1 MAVTMAEISKLRT
14 MTGAGMMDCK
24 NALTEAAGDF
34 DKAIEIIRKKGQ
46 ATAAKRSEREASE
59 GCVLGATV
67 EGFAALLALKCET
80 DFVAKNA
87 DFIALTKSILDTAM
101 AAKAKSLE
109 EVKSLAIDG
118 RTVAELVIDRSGVTG
133 EKMELDYY
141 EFVEGGSA
149 AAYIHPGNKL
159 VSLVAFA
166 EKDAEYETLRG
177 VAMHIA
183 AMSPVAIDEAALP
196 QKIKDNEL
204 AVAIEKTKLELVAK
218 EVEVALKKA
227 GINPAHV
234 DSEDHIESNM
244 SKGWI
249 TAEDA
254 AKAREIKTTVI
265 AEKSASLPEQKV
277 NNIAAGRM
285 AKFFKEYTLL
295 EQKYEGGGEEA
306 GKITVKELLAKKHF
320 TCVAFKRVTLNQE

>member
-24 NALTEAAGDF
+24 NALTEADN
-34 DKAIEIIRKKGQ
+34 DLEKAIEIIRKKGK
-46 ATAAKRSEREASE
+46 AVAAKRSDREAAE
-59 GCVLGATV
+59 GCVLAAAEG
-67 EGFAALLALKCET
+67 GFAAVLALKCET

-87 DFIALTKSILDTAM
+87 DFVALTQSILNVAM
-101 AAKAKSLE
+101 AEKPATLE
-109 EVKSLAIDG
+109 ALAALQIG
-118 RTVAELVIDRSGVTG
+118 GKEISELIIERIGITG
-133 EKMELDYY
+133 EKMELDFY
-141 EFVEGGSA
+141 EFVQGGTTIS
-149 AAYIHPGNKL
+149 YIHPGNKL
-159 VSLVAFA
+159 ATLVAFA
-166 EKDAEYETLRG
+166 EKNAEYETIHG

-183 AMSPVAIDEAALP
+183 AMSPVAIDEFAVP
-196 QKIKDNEL
+196 QKVKDNEL
-204 AVAIEKTKLELVAK
+204 AVAIEKTKIELVSK

-244 SKGWI
+244 AKGWI

-265 AEKSASLPEQKV
+265 AEKSATLPEQKV

-285 AKFFKEYTLL
+285 AKFFKEYTLV

-306 GKITVKELLAKKHF
+306 GKITVKELLAKKHL
-320 TCVAFKRVTLNQE
+320 TCIAFKRVTLNQE

>member
-24 NALTEAAGDF
+24 NALAEAAGDF

-46 ATAAKRSEREASE
+46 ATAAKRSDREASE
-59 GCVLGATV
+59 GCVLAAANG
-67 EGFAALLALKCET
+67 GFAAVLALKCET

-87 DFIALTKSILDTAM
+87 DFIALTQSVLD
-101 AAKAKSLE
+101 AAIASKPATL
-109 EVKSLAIDG
+109 
-118 RTVAELVIDRSGVTG
+118 AELSALTIAGRVISEIIIDRSGITG

-141 EFVEGGSA
+141 EFVQGGTT

-159 VSLVAFA
+159 ATLVAVA
-166 EKDAEYETLRG
+166 QENAEYETLRG
-177 VAMHIA
+177 MAMHIA
-183 AMSPVAIDEAALP
+183 AMAPVAIDESEVP
-196 QKIKDNEL
+196 QKVKDNEL
-204 AVAIEKTKLELVAK
+204 AVAIEKTKTELVAK

-234 DSEDHIESNM
+234 DSENHIESNM
-244 SKGWI
+244 AKGWI
-249 TAEDA
+249 TAEEA
-254 AKAREIKTTVI
+254 AKAREIKTTVT
-265 AEKSASLPEQKV
+265 AEKSATLPEQKV
-277 NNIAAGRM
+277 NSIAAGRM
-285 AKFFKEYTLL
+285 AKFYKEYTLL

-306 GKITVKELLAKKHF
+306 GKITAKELLVKKQL

>member
-1 MAVTMAEISKLRT
+1 MAVTMADISKLRT

-24 NALTEAAGDF
+24 NALIEAENDF
-34 DKAIEIIRKKGQ
+34 EKAIEIIRKKGQ
-46 ATAAKRSEREASE
+46 AVAAKRSDREASE
-59 GCVLGATV
+59 GCVLGAAV
-67 EGFAALLALKCET
+67 DGFAALIALKCET

-109 EVKSLAIDG
+109 EVKSLIIDG
-118 RTVAELVIDRSGVTG
+118 RTVAELVTDRSGVTG
-133 EKMELDYY
+133 EKMELNYY

-166 EKDAEYETLRG
+166 EEGAEYETIRG

-183 AMSPVAIDEAALP
+183 AMSPVAIDEASVP

-204 AVAIEKTKLELVAK
+204 SVAIEKTKTELVAK

-234 DSEDHIESNM
+234 DSDDHIESNM
-244 SKGWI
+244 AKGWI

-254 AKAREIKTTVI
+254 AKAREIKETVA
-265 AEKSASLPEQKV
+265 AEKSASLPEQRV
-277 NNIAAGRM
+277 NSIAAGRM

-306 GKITVKELLAKKHF
+306 GKITVKELLAKKQY
-320 TCVAFKRVTLNQE
+320 TCVALKRVTLNQE

>member
-24 NALTEAAGDF
+24 NALNDAQGDF
-34 DKAIEIIRKKGQ
+34 EKAIEIIRKKGQ
-46 ATAAKRSEREASE
+46 AVAAKRSDREASE
-59 GCVLGATV
+59 GCVLAATKDGFGAV
-67 EGFAALLALKCET
+67 LALKCET

-87 DFIALTKSILDTAM
+87 DFVALTKSILDLAL
-101 AAKAKSLE
+101 AAKPKTKE
-109 EVKSLAIDG
+109 ELAALQIDG
-118 RTVAELVIDRSGVTG
+118 RTVTELVTDRSGVTG

-149 AAYIHPGNKL
+149 TAYIHPGNKL
-159 VSLVAFA
+159 ATVVAFA
-166 EKDAEYETLRG
+166 EKDAEYETIRG
-177 VAMHIA
+177 LAMHIA
-183 AMSPVAIDEAALP
+183 AMSPVAIDESAVP

-204 AVAIEKTKLELVAK
+204 AVAIEKTKTELVAK

-234 DSEDHIESNM
+234 DTEAHIESNM

-265 AEKSASLPEQKV
+265 AENSASLPEQKV

-285 AKFFKEYTLL
+285 AKFYKEYTLL
-295 EQKYEGGGEEA
+295 DQKYEGGGEEA
-306 GKITVKELLAKKHF
+306 GKITVKELLAKKHY